1 MSLPPQPSPSPEWRG
16 VPAPGPA
23 SPGPAPGQGQGA
35 YYPDQPYYAPG
46 WRAPVSQPA
55 PRRSRKGLWITLGA
69 LGGLLVAGLLTAVV
83 LGALFLRDLAPLGVV
98 DGPTTAH
105 VGRLDAGHCLAQLP
119 ADGSVSR
126 VEVVPCSSAHEA
138 EVVGVLTLPD
148 GDWPGADEVEERVG
162 AWCEMDNAQL
172 AAGLQPVVWTPTER
186 GWGQGD
192 RDGVCLAAQP
202 ATP

>member
-1 MSLPPQPSPSPEWRG
+1 MSLPPPPPRQG
-16 VPAPGPA
+16 APGPGPG
-23 SPGPAPGQGQGA
+23 SPGHAPGHAPGQGA

-46 WRAPVSQPA
+46 WSAPVTQPA
-55 PRRSRKGLWITLGA
+55 PRRSRRGLWIALGV
-69 LGGLLVAGLLTAVV
+69 LGGLGVAGVTTALV
-83 LGALFLRDLAPLGVV
+83 LGAIFLRDLQPLGAV

-105 VGRLDAGHCLAQLP
+105 VGRLDAGHCLTALP

-148 GDWPGADEVEERVG
+148 GAWPGTDEVEQRVG

-192 RDGVCLAAQP
+192 RDGVCLAWQP
-202 ATP
+202 DAG